1 MVINNNESAYSTI
14 VCGVP
19 QGSVLG
25 PVLFSLYINDF
36 PKTLVYSKALMY
48 ADDTAIVFT
57 EDSLSALRA
66 NIMSEFTHV
75 SNWFIQNKLTLHSG
89 KTKYV
94 VFRSRRN
101 DIDTASMQ
109 LYLNNSRIEQVV
121 SFKYLGVFF
130 DQHLHWEEKIH
141 SVSRK
146 VAYGC
151 YALIKARECF
161 PPSVLRT
168 LYFSFCHSH
177 ISYCIESWGVTY
189 TIYLEPLL
197 RLQKRALSIIGG
209 NHGNLYKTTFQ
220 EQQILSVRALRDYK
234 VALFVQKI
242 IGTSFPL
249 SSTLFTIPSR
259 NTIDTHRMAILTY
272 LQAITYI
279 ENAY

>member
-1 MVINNNESAYSTI
+1 
-14 VCGVP
+14 
-19 QGSVLG
+19 
-25 PVLFSLYINDF
+25 
-36 PKTLVYSKALMY
+36 
-48 ADDTAIVFT
+48 
-57 EDSLSALRA
+57 
-66 NIMSEFTHV
+66 MSELTHV

-94 VFRSRRN
+94 VFRSRRK

-109 LYLNNSRIEQVV
+109 LYLNNSPIEQVV

-130 DQHLHWEEKIH
+130 DQHLHWEEQIH
-141 SVSRK
+141 SVCRK

-151 YALIKARECF
+151 YTLIKARECF

-189 TIYLEPLL
+189 TTYLEPLL

-209 NHGNLYKTTFQ
+209 NHGNSYKTTFQ
-220 EQQILSVRALRDYK
+220 EQQILSVWALRDYK

-259 NTIDTHRMAILTY
+259 NTRHASNGNFNLPTSYNLYGKRLLEFHGTKIWNRLPLEVKVARNFKHSVKLFC
-272 LQAITYI
+272 LQHQDI
-279 ENAY
+279 